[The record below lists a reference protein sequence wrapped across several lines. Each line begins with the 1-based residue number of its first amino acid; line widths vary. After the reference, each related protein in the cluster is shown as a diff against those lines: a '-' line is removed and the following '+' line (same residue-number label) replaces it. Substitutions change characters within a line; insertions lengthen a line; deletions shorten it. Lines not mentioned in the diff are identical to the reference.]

1 MTSSSIRSAEVG
13 DGLVDVG
20 RATFVVGTLVLAAA
34 GQRGALNL
42 AAGAAIVFAVRPL
55 KLPRRYD
62 LSVVLAAALLS
73 WGNALDLYGRVINYD
88 TFVHLMTQFL
98 IAPTAY
104 IVLARLGVVP
114 GTGDMAPRDL
124 PRAIALIT
132 LALGLSMGALWEIT
146 EWSLDAGLG
155 TSLVHGEADT
165 ATDLLADALGAAIG
179 GIRLAAWSV
188 AQPDREPLSRERL
201 SI

>member
-104 IVLARLGVVP
+104 IVLA
-114 GTGDMAPRDL
+114 
-124 PRAIALIT
+124 
-132 LALGLSMGALWEIT
+132 
-146 EWSLDAGLG
+146 GLG